1 MGSRPFWGSM
11 WVIMKKKGSTL
22 PLISGVTRQVTFL
35 AGTDHW
41 DLISRITFMVVNEFW
56 TIITWVSMPL
66 GNHLILNWRVK
77 KSNKD
82 FFTVHIPNFYFA
94 SIGNFM
100 SCPDKFHRFF
110 LLCGI
115 LSLGQFFQML
125 SMLLSADKI
134 GLLCIN
140 YWPQLARDFSP
151 KSSLQLDQ

>member
-1 MGSRPFWGSM
+1 MGINVGDHEEEGFNVAVDFRCD
-11 WVIMKKKGSTL
+11 STSDIL
-22 PLISGVTRQVTFL
+22 GRYRSLGFNLKDNFYGGQWILNNYHLS
-35 AGTDHW
+35 
-41 DLISRITFMVVNEFW
+41 VNALRKSFD
-56 TIITWVSMPL
+56 
-66 GNHLILNWRVK
+66 LNWRVK
-77 KSNKD
+77 KSNKG
-82 FFTVHIPNFYFA
+82 FFTVHIPKFYFA

-140 YWPQLARDFSP
+140 YWPQLARDFSS